1 MKKLLALLLS
11 MTLVFSCVGCGSS
24 DSAKETK
31 ETANTEAEGDLIPL
45 KVAFCTWAGYAPVF
59 IGVEKGYFEEAGYD
73 VEVVIMEDES
83 TYGHD
88 TSKDKLRSSLG
99 IYIACHMANSAM
111 RRPPTI
117 VAARSTQSKDCPL
130 HLSMNSF
137 TKPAIS
143 TGTIHQTP
151 RWRVMQAKAA
161 MMRPQI
167 K

>member
-24 DSAKETK
+24 GSAEETK

-83 TYGHD
+83 TYGAAFL
-88 TSKDKLRSSLG
+88 SNSIQALG
-99 IYIACHMANSAM
+99 
-111 RRPPTI
+111 
-117 VAARSTQSKDCPL
+117 
-130 HLSMNSF
+130 
-137 TKPAIS
+137 
-143 TGTIHQTP
+143 
-151 RWRVMQAKAA
+151 
-161 MMRPQI
+161 
-167 K
+167 